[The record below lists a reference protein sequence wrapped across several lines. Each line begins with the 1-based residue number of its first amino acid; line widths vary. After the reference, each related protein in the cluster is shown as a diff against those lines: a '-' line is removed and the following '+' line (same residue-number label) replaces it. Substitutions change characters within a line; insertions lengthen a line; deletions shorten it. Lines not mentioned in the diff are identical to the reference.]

1 MWALCLLLATGKPA
15 RGLNILKKTHE
26 VGLSSE
32 GKISLANVGLRYC
45 VATKA
50 LSHYAVF
57 NQLLLTSAW
66 VRKFQ
71 SLAIDPKHQQSLAHL
86 SNYSDSEKKALL
98 RLLIENRVGL
108 RDVKRF
114 SQAFKLVPLE
124 AITMYVNTRMTGR
137 NKNSYISSVLHW

>member
-1 MWALCLLLATGKPA
+1 MWALCLLLATGKPE

-57 NQLLLTSAW
+57 NQ
-66 VRKFQ
+66 V
-71 SLAIDPKHQQSLAHL
+71 
-86 SNYSDSEKKALL
+86 Y
-98 RLLIENRVGL
+98 
-108 RDVKRF
+108 
-114 SQAFKLVPLE
+114 
-124 AITMYVNTRMTGR
+124 
-137 NKNSYISSVLHW
+137 

>member
-1 MWALCLLLATGKPA
+1 MKSRITSIPCLFEP
-15 RGLNILKKTHE
+15 
-26 VGLSSE
+26 
-32 GKISLANVGLRYC
+32 
-45 VATKA
+45 
-50 LSHYAVF
+50 
-57 NQLLLTSAW
+57 QLLLTSAW

-71 SLAIDPKHQQSLAHL
+71 RLAIDPKHQQSLAHL

-98 RLLIENRVGL
+98 RLLIENRVGP

-137 NKNSYISSVLHW
+137 NKNSYISSVLR